1 MLTAKCIKSIAKL
14 VHFNYCIS
22 GGNAIKL
29 KVGYAKGDTMKYIK
43 KISAAVFSAVM
54 SFALAAVT
62 FATSQEALI
71 KSGFT
76 EEDRL
81 LFGIFPIWAF
91 IAMLAGLCMLVV
103 IVLVIIGRSR
113 SAKRRKER
121 KKQPQKK
128 D

>member
-1 MLTAKCIKSIAKL
+1 
-14 VHFNYCIS
+14 
-22 GGNAIKL
+22 
-29 KVGYAKGDTMKYIK
+29 MKYIK

-62 FATSQEALI
+62 FATSQESLI